1 MLKLIDKIRV
11 FKNLKSYIYIFFSKI
26 FSQILFIPLMFYFWG
41 VEATGIWIFLTSTI
55 NSINVFNINVS
66 EYSFQKVILSSKSKL
81 NAIYSNSLIITIFN
95 TFFLS
100 ILVFLIFYFFLK
112 NLEILENYNR
122 QSLTIIFICLTFVFI
137 LINLIKFLYIHFYI
151 EGKLYFNNYN
161 QEVVDLIYKV
171 ILPFSGFFFSD
182 LKILGYLYLILIF
195 LNFIILLIIVHKKK
209 NILFFN
215 PRLVNFSKIKNNFI
229 GSLNYNYI
237 NLTNILNTSVLNIL
251 IGLFY
256 NAEILALT
264 NALINLFK
272 NTLTKIISIGNQIL
286 MFEVPF
292 QIKKKKSE
300 LAKNLRDIHN
310 KSSILIC
317 IIYLFSSILIGE
329 TIFNFWTLN
338 KFDNYNFL
346 MWMIIFESITF
357 VLMNNFLNFFKSINK
372 LEGLSIKILI
382 VTLVCYFSIYILN
395 YKYSLIEIIFLIIS
409 IKNIYIFF
417 IMKLNYFRKLRF

>member
-209 NILFFN
+209 
-215 PRLVNFSKIKNNFI
+215 K
-229 GSLNYNYI
+229 Y
-237 NLTNILNTSVLNIL
+237 
-251 IGLFY
+251 
-256 NAEILALT
+256 
-264 NALINLFK
+264 
-272 NTLTKIISIGNQIL
+272 
-286 MFEVPF
+286 
-292 QIKKKKSE
+292 
-300 LAKNLRDIHN
+300 
-310 KSSILIC
+310 
-317 IIYLFSSILIGE
+317 
-329 TIFNFWTLN
+329 
-338 KFDNYNFL
+338 
-346 MWMIIFESITF
+346 IIF
-357 VLMNNFLNFFKSINK
+357 
-372 LEGLSIKILI
+372 
-382 VTLVCYFSIYILN
+382 
-395 YKYSLIEIIFLIIS
+395 
-409 IKNIYIFF
+409 
-417 IMKLNYFRKLRF
+417 